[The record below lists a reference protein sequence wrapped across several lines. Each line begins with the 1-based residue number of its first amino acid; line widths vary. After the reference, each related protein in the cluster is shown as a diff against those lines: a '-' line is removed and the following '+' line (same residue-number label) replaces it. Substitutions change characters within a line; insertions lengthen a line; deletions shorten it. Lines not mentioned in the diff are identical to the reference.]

1 MDKKGKNI
9 KTSARA
15 DAKRHI
21 NNNAPVSAERKR
33 AQQARSAE
41 QARAALKAQQEAK
54 QKQAKAQAAQRK
66 RANAA
71 PVQQPKKNTARPAAI
86 KQQPGTA
93 KKKKTKKKYKI
104 NYKKFCT
111 FIAGVVAIIVLL
123 IVLLHAIFGGGSKKG
138 WYGVYVSPSKDAK
151 IGVVTEL
158 TKKGL
163 PKNVEYAKEVSKG
176 VYEIPIQYGGTSTV
190 IVANKNYS
198 FNRVNTNDTEYYLV
212 SIQAKVSD
220 DSESQK
226 AFEAKHEPEII
237 KANEKKVSTTSS
249 NKLPDLNVYKDTKG
263 KKTLATISVGSPQP
277 SYDVDELNYISKK
290 RPTPPAKKDEVT
302 SFTFSASGD
311 NLIHQRLYQQAS
323 ARTGGNGYNFDYCY
337 EDVAD
342 FYQNHDLNWFNQESL
357 LNNKFEPDSYP
368 TFSTPGADG
377 ESLYNILNARIFS
390 TANNHSY
397 DKGAAGIEAS
407 VDYYQNDLPN
417 DILATGFFERDNLY
431 DIPVYTCEGRSIAFL
446 SYTYGTNGNSIPSD
460 SKYRVVYTDE
470 LDVIEKQVKKANKLA
485 DIVIVGCH
493 WGTEDSHVIAESQK
507 SLAQNLANW
516 GADLIIGT
524 HPHVVQNAEW
534 IKASDGR
541 RVFCAYSLGNF
552 LSTQAAP
559 DELVGLVLDC
569 TFKTTITADGDVSVE
584 VQNPQLIPTVTVY
597 GIDAANTHVVWLS
610 NYSEMQAAKHG
621 VVISS
626 PSFSYSYIISMLQR
640 YVDDSFLVL
649 PKGVNKSSEETTSE
663 STTTASSTSSSTT
676 ESKTSA
682 LSTNTGVGAG
692 REGSGPVG
700 LAAVGA

>member
-86 KQQPGTA
+86 KQQPGKA
-93 KKKKTKKKYKI
+93 KKAKTKKKYKI
-104 NYKKFCT
+104 NYKKFGT

-311 NLIHQRLYQQAS
+311 NLIIRDFISRLQQEQAVTVITS
-323 ARTGGNGYNFDYCY
+323 ITATKMLLISIRITILTGLTRNLFLITSLNRT
-337 EDVAD
+337 ATRHS
-342 FYQNHDLNWFNQESL
+342 QLR
-357 LNNKFEPDSYP
+357 EP
-368 TFSTPGADG
+368 TV
-377 ESLYNILNARIFS
+377 N
-390 TANNHSY
+390 
-397 DKGAAGIEAS
+397 
-407 VDYYQNDLPN
+407 
-417 DILATGFFERDNLY
+417 
-431 DIPVYTCEGRSIAFL
+431 
-446 SYTYGTNGNSIPSD
+446 
-460 SKYRVVYTDE
+460 
-470 LDVIEKQVKKANKLA
+470 
-485 DIVIVGCH
+485 
-493 WGTEDSHVIAESQK
+493 
-507 SLAQNLANW
+507 
-516 GADLIIGT
+516 
-524 HPHVVQNAEW
+524 
-534 IKASDGR
+534 
-541 RVFCAYSLGNF
+541 
-552 LSTQAAP
+552 LSTISLTRVSSVQQ
-559 DELVGLVLDC
+559 
-569 TFKTTITADGDVSVE
+569 TTIAMTRV
-584 VQNPQLIPTVTVY
+584 
-597 GIDAANTHVVWLS
+597 
-610 NYSEMQAAKHG
+610 
-621 VVISS
+621 
-626 PSFSYSYIISMLQR
+626 LQ
-640 YVDDSFLVL
+640 V
-649 PKGVNKSSEETTSE
+649 
-663 STTTASSTSSSTT
+663 
-676 ESKTSA
+676 
-682 LSTNTGVGAG
+682 
-692 REGSGPVG
+692 
-700 LAAVGA
+700 